1 MKESDEIISIIDSRI
16 EKFFQAK
23 NISSKFSGKVISV
36 DGNFATVRITG
47 NEVDMKFLNKSG
59 ETLSAGDSVYIEA
72 IGGNLTNGI
81 IQYKFGE

>member
-1 MKESDEIISIIDSRI
+1 MTESDEIISIIDRRI
-16 EKFFQAK
+16 EKFFQMY

-36 DGNFATVRITG
+36 DGNFATVHVTG
-47 NEVDMKFLNKSG
+47 NNVDMKFLNKSG
-59 ETLSAGDSVYIEA
+59 SVLSPGDSVYIEA